1 MASPDVGPTSNP
13 ARRRA
18 IRLAFLAVGLLA
30 IMAVEPLDDAFSTW
44 LTKAGALISA
54 HQTAGALLFIA
65 LAAGSAMLAFFSSAV
80 LVPPALEV
88 WSEATCLGMLWLG
101 WILGGVIAYLIGKYL
116 GRPAMRSL
124 GSSRAL
130 EKYEAMITAKTSLG
144 VALLF
149 QLAIPSEIP
158 GYLFGMARYRFP
170 KYLAALGLAEL
181 PYAAATV
188 YAGSAFLNRQ
198 LVPLALLIVAG
209 TVLGLAAF
217 NGLRRRLHSPATA
230 ANGGH

>member
-1 MASPDVGPTSNP
+1 MTSPNVTATSNP

-18 IRLAFLAVGLLA
+18 FQLAVVAVGLLA
-30 IMAVEPLDDAFSTW
+30 VAAIEPLHDVFSTW
-44 LTKAGALISA
+44 LTKAGALLSA

-80 LVPPALEV
+80 LLPPALEV

-101 WILGGVIAYLIGKYL
+101 WILGGVLAYLIGKYL

-130 EKYEAMITAKTSLG
+130 DKYEAMITAKTSLG
-144 VALLF
+144 IALLF

-170 KYLAALGLAEL
+170 KFLAALGLAEL
-181 PYAAATV
+181 PYAVATV
-188 YAGSAFLNRQ
+188 YASSAFLNRQ
-198 LVPLALLIVAG
+198 LVPLVLLIVAG

-217 NGLRRRLHSPATA
+217 NRLRRLHSPARA
-230 ANGGH
+230 EDGRY